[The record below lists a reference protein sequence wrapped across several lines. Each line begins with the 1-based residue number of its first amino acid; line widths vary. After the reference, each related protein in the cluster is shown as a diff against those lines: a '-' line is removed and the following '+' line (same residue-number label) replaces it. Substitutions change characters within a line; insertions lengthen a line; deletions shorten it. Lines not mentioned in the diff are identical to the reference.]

1 MNWTKLAHAFIVD
14 VSNIALLVTVAVA
27 LFIINPQLAYL
38 ATGLFVIRTTA
49 KLLLAIEQQKEDKE
63 YLELFNKMMKDK
75 DNNNNV

>member
-38 ATGLFVIRTTA
+38 AAGLFFIRTTA

>member
-1 MNWTKLAHAFIVD
+1 MNWTKLAHALIVD

-38 ATGLFVIRTTA
+38 ATGLFIIRTTA

-63 YLELFNKMMKDK
+63 YLEMFNKMMKDK